1 MSGASPGG
9 PPTTSP
15 RGWHLPGGAELA
27 KRVSLAKRVAILTS
41 LAVGLTLA
49 VASVAMYLT
58 LRSEL
63 QSSLDDSLLQRA
75 HTTAETT
82 ALADAQNTPIPEWV
96 LAATD
101 VRLAVV
107 SAVGVRSNDSPQ
119 AVRQYVG
126 EPEVAVAQGR
136 DSSSLR
142 TVRIGGTR
150 YRVAAVTLGPTEALV
165 LAQSMEPTYDSLR
178 QLAYIAWAVGIAGVV
193 LAGLTGWAVATNGLR
208 PVRRLTAAAE
218 RVARTDDLT
227 PIGIA
232 GDDELA
238 RLTVAFNTMLRS
250 LQASRQRQSQLV
262 ADAGHELRTPLTSLR
277 TNLELLTQADA
288 TGGWLPPQA
297 RADLLADVRAQIDEL
312 SALVGDLVEL
322 ARDEPMARH
331 PEPVDLA
338 EVVEAATARVR
349 RRAPTGTRI
358 RRRRRTLAGDRGTG
372 AAGAGRDEPARQRGQ
387 VGTTRRRHRRA
398 PAGRQ
403 AHRARPRSGHRRPG
417 PAARVRPLLPLG
429 RGPHAAGSGLGLAI
443 VRRTAER
450 HGGTATAGNA
460 PDGGAVLTLSLP
472 GRPADAQGPAA

>member
-1 MSGASPGG
+1 MSGSSSPGPA
-9 PPTTSP
+9 PPSA

-27 KRVSLAKRVAILTS
+27 KRVSLARRVSILTA

-49 VASVAMYLT
+49 VASVAVYLT

-63 QSSLDDSLLQRA
+63 QSSLDESLLQRA

-107 SAVGVRSNDSPQ
+107 SPVGVRSNDTAQ

-126 EPEVAVAQGR
+126 APEVAVAQGR
-136 DSSSLR
+136 DSTSLR

-150 YRVAAVTLGPTEALV
+150 YRVAAVPLGPDEALV

-178 QLAYIAWAVGIAGVV
+178 QLAFIAWAVGVAGVL
-193 LAGLTGWAVATNGLR
+193 LAGLAGWAVATNGLR

-227 PIGIA
+227 PIEIA
-232 GDDELA
+232 GGDELA
-238 RLTVAFNTMLRS
+238 RLTVAFNTMLGS

-288 TGGWLPPQA
+288 TGGLPPQA

-338 EVVEAATARVR
+338 EVVEAAAARVR
-349 RRAPTGTRI
+349 RRAPAETRI
-358 RRRRRTLAGDRGTG
+358 EAELEPWLVVGEPALLERAVTNLLDNAVKWGPPDGCIDVLLRDGTLTVRDRGPG
-372 AAGAGRDEPARQRGQ
+372 IDAPDLPHVFDRFYRSAEAR
-387 VGTTRRRHRRA
+387 TM
-398 PAGRQ
+398 P
-403 AHRARPRSGHRRPG
+403 
-417 PAARVRPLLPLG
+417 
-429 RGPHAAGSGLGLAI
+429 GSGLGLAI

-450 HGGTATAGNA
+450 HGGTASAGNA

-472 GRPADAQGPAA
+472 GRRP

>member
-1 MSGASPGG
+1 
-9 PPTTSP
+9 
-15 RGWHLPGGAELA
+15 
-27 KRVSLAKRVAILTS
+27 
-41 LAVGLTLA
+41 
-49 VASVAMYLT
+49 
-58 LRSEL
+58 
-63 QSSLDDSLLQRA
+63 
-75 HTTAETT
+75 
-82 ALADAQNTPIPEWV
+82 
-96 LAATD
+96 
-101 VRLAVV
+101 
-107 SAVGVRSNDSPQ
+107 
-119 AVRQYVG
+119 
-126 EPEVAVAQGR
+126 
-136 DSSSLR
+136 
-142 TVRIGGTR
+142 
-150 YRVAAVTLGPTEALV
+150 
-165 LAQSMEPTYDSLR
+165 MEPTYDSLR
-178 QLAYIAWAVGIAGVV
+178 QLAYIAWTVGIAGVL

-227 PIGIA
+227 PIAIA

-288 TGGWLPPQA
+288 TGGWLPPEA

-349 RRAPTGTRI
+349 RRAPAGTRI
-358 RRRRRTLAGDRGTG
+358 EAGVEPWLVIGEPVLLERAVTNLLDNAVKWGPPDGVIDVRLQGGTLTVRDHGPGIDAQDLPHVFDRFYRSVEARTL
-372 AAGAGRDEPARQRGQ
+372 P
-387 VGTTRRRHRRA
+387 
-398 PAGRQ
+398 
-403 AHRARPRSGHRRPG
+403 
-417 PAARVRPLLPLG
+417 
-429 RGPHAAGSGLGLAI
+429 GSGLGLAI

-450 HGGTATAGNA
+450 HGGTAAAGNA

-472 GRPADAQGPAA
+472 GRPS